1 MPDLLRTLTR
11 TLSGPALG
19 SRALRDVAGLLD
31 SPAPGDLADRDPD
44 LIRDLLP
51 ALWLAA
57 STYFRAEVTGLE
69 HLPESGPVL
78 CVGNHSGGIMLPD
91 TLIFT
96 LAFNAYFGVERP
108 FHPVAH
114 DRWFSTPGLRWIR
127 KLGVLP
133 ASPASAKLALDAG
146 AAVLVYPGGDW
157 EVFRPSWQSGRVDF
171 AGRKGFI
178 RIAQEHDVPIA
189 PVVSLGGQETALFL
203 SHGDRLA
210 RALRI
215 DRLLRFSVLPVAV
228 TVPWGLQVGAF
239 APFVPLPAKIR
250 IRVLEPFRVQERF
263 GADPDLEEVYRVV
276 TADMQSALDGMMIRR
291 SLPVVG

>member
-1 MPDLLRTLTR
+1 MPDLLATLT
-11 TLSGPALG
+11 GALPG
-19 SRALRDVAGLLD
+19 AGLARRLLRDVTGLLD
-31 SPAPGDLADRDPD
+31 SPAPADLADRDPD

-78 CVGNHSGGIMLPD
+78 CVGNHSGGVMLPD

-127 KLGVLP
+127 RLGVLP
-133 ASPASAKLALDAG
+133 ASPASVTLALDAG

-157 EVFRPSWQSGRVDF
+157 EAFRPSWRSGRVDF

-178 RIAQEHDVPIA
+178 RTALEHDVPIV
-189 PVVSLGGQETALFL
+189 PVVSLGGQETGLFL
-203 SHGDRLA
+203 SQGDRLA
-210 RALRI
+210 RALRLGE
-215 DRLLRFSVLPVAV
+215 LLRFTVLPVAV
-228 TVPWGLQVGAF
+228 TLPWGLQVGAF
-239 APFVPLPAKIR
+239 APYLPLPAKIR
-250 IRVLEPFRVQERF
+250 IRVLEPFRVRERF
-263 GADPDLEEVYRVV
+263 GADPDLDEVYRVV

-291 SLPVVG
+291 AMPVVG

>member
-1 MPDLLRTLTR
+1 MDLLAT
-11 TLSGPALG
+11 A
-19 SRALRDVAGLLD
+19 RALPGAGLARRVARDVAGLLD
-31 SPAPGDLADRDPD
+31 SPAPADLADRDAD

-69 HLPESGPVL
+69 HLPKSGPVL
-78 CVGNHSGGIMLPD
+78 CVGNHSGGVVLPD

-96 LAFNAYFGVERP
+96 LAFNAYFGVERA
-108 FHPVAH
+108 FHPIAH

-133 ASPASAKLALDAG
+133 ASPASVTLAMDAG

-157 EVFRPSWQSGRVDF
+157 EVYRPSWRSGQVDF
-171 AGRKGFI
+171 AGRRGWI
-178 RIAQEHDVPIA
+178 RTALEHDVPIA

-203 SHGDRLA
+203 SQGDRLA
-210 RALRI
+210 RALRL

-239 APFVPLPAKIR
+239 LPFVPLPAKIR
-250 IRVLEPFRVQERF
+250 IRVLEPFRVRDRF
-263 GADPDLEEVYRVV
+263 GPDPDPDEVYRVV